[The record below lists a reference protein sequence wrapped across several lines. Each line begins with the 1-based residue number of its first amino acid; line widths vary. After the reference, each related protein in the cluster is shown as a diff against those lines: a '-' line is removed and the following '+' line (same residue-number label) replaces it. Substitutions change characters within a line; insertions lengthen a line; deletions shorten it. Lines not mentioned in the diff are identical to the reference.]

1 MLPTNSFDG
10 RRRIINCG
18 RLVPIHAGILPDSLF
33 SPKSITL
40 SEEQFIN
47 DTGNSPMKLLF
58 WKCNDV
64 RELYFQQIFPKDLGI
79 LPERLLFA
87 KLRCSD
93 SPFLANTWRSSPN
106 NKLFERSRCCKDP
119 SDSHMNVI
127 VPWNLRFGIC
137 PVTISLEARDG

>member
-33 SPKSITL
+33 SPKSINV
-40 SEEQFIN
+40 SEKQFIN
-47 DTGNSPMKLLF
+47 DIGNSPMKLLF

-64 RELYFQQIFPKDLGI
+64 RELYFQQIFLKDSGI

-87 KLRCSD
+87 KLRRHR
-93 SPFLANTWRSSPN
+93 FGQRLGSSPN
-106 NKLFERSRCCKDP
+106 YKLFERSRYFKNP
-119 SDSHMNVI
+119 SDSHLNVI
-127 VPWNLRFGIC
+127 VPWDKL
-137 PVTISLEARDG
+137 LEIQHL